1 MLLNFYHQLKHC
13 KNIMNMQTLPPPN
26 TSRLFYSIKVFRRT
40 INGDETWVF
49 NKQTNSGASVL
60 AEPQASV
67 QWRASHTGPVPRA
80 FNHSDSDIPSPSPSE
95 WPLLGGGEIFMS
107 GAFAHTPMR
116 LPSRW
121 YTARWTQ
128 RWSLPVHL
136 LLIFGPSPDPWKCS
150 CELYRTSLMQAA
162 DTTHRRLPIML
173 ICYSWST
180 WPHIL
185 QSAFNG
191 GMGPS
196 LFKRISHFLWES
208 AIVSG
213 QMLGLEWRGCFLY
226 SQWFT
231 DPSNKTTQTA
241 ERWMC
246 QNYWEKFLLLT
257 LLYWGSVGASASV

>member
-1 MLLNFYHQLKHC
+1 M
-13 KNIMNMQTLPPPN
+13 
-26 TSRLFYSIKVFRRT
+26 
-40 INGDETWVF
+40 
-49 NKQTNSGASVL
+49 L

-67 QWRASHTGPVPRA
+67 QRRAFHTGPVPRA

-95 WPLLGGGEIFMS
+95 WPLLGGGGGGIFMS
-107 GAFAHTPMR
+107 SAFAHTPMR

-173 ICYSWST
+173 ICCCWST

-185 QSAFNG
+185 QSAFND

-196 LFKRISHFLWES
+196 LFKRISGFLWER

-213 QMLGLEWRGCFLY
+213 QMLGLEWRGCFIS

-231 DPSNKTTQTA
+231 DPSNKTGHKPLKDGCA
-241 ERWMC
+241 
-246 QNYWEKFLLLT
+246 KLLRKVPVANPA
-257 LLYWGSVGASASV
+257 LLREWGSLGFCLAFSLL

>member
-1 MLLNFYHQLKHC
+1 M
-13 KNIMNMQTLPPPN
+13 
-26 TSRLFYSIKVFRRT
+26 
-40 INGDETWVF
+40 
-49 NKQTNSGASVL
+49 L

-67 QWRASHTGPVPRA
+67 QRRASHTGPVPRA

-95 WPLLGGGEIFMS
+95 WPLLGGDRGEIFMS

-162 DTTHRRLPIML
+162 DTTHHRLPIML

-191 GMGPS
+191 VWGPRYLNAS
-196 LFKRISHFLWES
+196 LISFGKVRLFLDRCWDWS
-208 AIVSG
+208 GVGVSYTRSDSLTRPTK
-213 QMLGLEWRGCFLY
+213 QHKPLKDGCV
-226 SQWFT
+226 
-231 DPSNKTTQTA
+231 KTT
-241 ERWMC
+241 
-246 QNYWEKFLLLT
+246 EK
-257 LLYWGSVGASASV
+257 SSCC